1 MSENSYNDLVE
12 LQKYMKDKYNINVK
26 LNKINKKK
34 NTSYNIQTI
43 NEVYKKL
50 SILIILT
57 ILFIIILCFLSFNKK
72 FNKMRKIKIINII
85 FYVTIVYIVFNI
97 IWFFQ
102 KYLFMIYLY
111 NKNND
116 KIENES
122 IDINNIN
129 FESGDILQE
138 LANWNF
144 NYGFFIYLFNI
155 EFFHNLFIIKFNNK
169 NYAMHYTLINYGY
182 PENYL
187 SIGKHLEIFK
197 LEDYLKDNYNSVKNY
212 RVLQYRNKLDNNE
225 LFKFFKKIENN
236 DMKFSFIPCLKNCDN
251 NYYYNCM
258 SFILRILNDLNII
271 PNFNKSTFT
280 SNDAHYLVNLS
291 KNSYKEP
298 FIMKVN
304 P

>member
-26 LNKINKKK
+26 LNKNNKKK
-34 NTSYNIQTI
+34 ISSYNIQTI

-57 ILFIIILCFLSFNKK
+57 ILFIVILCFLSFNKK
-72 FNKMRKIKIINII
+72 FNKMRKIKIINVI
-85 FYVTIVYIVFNI
+85 FYITIVYIVFNI

-116 KIENES
+116 KIVNES
-122 IDINNIN
+122 ININNIN
-129 FESGDILQE
+129 FKSGDILQE
-138 LANWNF
+138 LKNWNF
-144 NYGFFIYLFNI
+144 NYGFLLVLFNMK
-155 EFFHNLFIIKFNNK
+155 FFHNLFIIKFNNK
-169 NYAMHYTLINYGY
+169 NYVIHYTPLNYGY

-187 SIGKHLEIFK
+187 SIGKHIEIFK
-197 LEDYLKDNYNSVKNY
+197 LKDYLKDNYNSVKFY
-212 RVLQYRNKLDNNE
+212 RVLQYKNKLDNNE
-225 LFKFFKKIENN
+225 LFKFLKKTENN
-236 DMKFSFIPCLKNCDN
+236 NMKFSFIPCINNCEN
-251 NYYYNCM
+251 SYYYNCM
-258 SFILRILNDLNII
+258 GFILKILNDLNII
-271 PNFNKSTFT
+271 PTFNKSTFT
-280 SNDAHYLVNLS
+280 SDDGHYLVNLS
-291 KNSYKEP
+291 NNSYKEP